1 MMKYIFHVDMDSFF
15 VSCERKNNPLLI
27 NKPVAIAK
35 QYKRSIATAIS
46 SELKKLGFKAG
57 DPIYLIKEK
66 FPSVVIV
73 EPNLEYYVEVSQNIF
88 NYIKDNFSDKIEI
101 YSIDECFIEKEL
113 EAWQNPLEIATEL
126 QEKIKKNTSIPCSIG
141 ISYTKFLAK
150 MSTYKAKPHGIIWT
164 KPEDIEK
171 NFYDLEVN
179 KIFGIGKAY
188 SKKLLEAGIKT
199 YRDIVN
205 LENDNFLKK
214 IFGKNYA
221 GLLKQLK
228 GEVSQEIVNTKWNPQ
243 GIGRNETFLEDDLE
257 DFSQI
262 KSKLMDL
269 CKDVANSLQSLGREG
284 NVVSIQLRNIDKKWH
299 IFQKKLSEHISTWEK
314 IFDIVLFLF
323 NTNWQDEPLRGIGVR
338 VSNLREIYLQ
348 NDFIDLFTDFE
359 NDKVKNIILIIN
371 NHFKAN
377 VLKTL
382 KQYETEIKNLQGIKF
397 IKKLVD

>member
-1 MMKYIFHVDMDSFF
+1 MKYIFHVDMDSFF
-15 VSCERKNNPLLI
+15 VSCERKNNPLFI

-113 EAWQNPLEIATEL
+113 EVWQNPLEIATEL

>member
-1 MMKYIFHVDMDSFF
+1 MKYIFHVDMDSFF
-15 VSCERKNNPLLI
+15 VSCERKNNPSLI

-113 EAWQNPLEIATEL
+113 EAWQNPLEIATDL

-188 SKKLLEAGIKT
+188 SKKLLETGIKT

>member
-1 MMKYIFHVDMDSFF
+1 MKYIFHVDMDSFF

-88 NYIKDNFSDKIEI
+88 NYIKDNFSNKIEI

>member
-1 MMKYIFHVDMDSFF
+1 MKYIFHVDMDSFF

>member
-1 MMKYIFHVDMDSFF
+1 MKYIFHVDMDSFF

-228 GEVSQEIVNTKWNPQ
+228 GEASQEIVNTKWNPQ

>member
-1 MMKYIFHVDMDSFF
+1 MDSFF

>member
-1 MMKYIFHVDMDSFF
+1 MKYIFHVDMDSFF
-15 VSCERKNNPLLI
+15 VSCERKNNSSLI

-188 SKKLLEAGIKT
+188 SKKLLETGIKT

>member
-1 MMKYIFHVDMDSFF
+1 MDSFF

-348 NDFIDLFTDFE
+348 NDFVDLFTDFE

>member
-1 MMKYIFHVDMDSFF
+1 MKYIFHVDMDSFF

-113 EAWQNPLEIATEL
+113 EAWQNPLEIAIEL

-214 IFGKNYA
+214 IFGKNYV

>member
-1 MMKYIFHVDMDSFF
+1 MKYIFHVDMDSFF

-164 KPEDIEK
+164 KPKDIEK

-199 YRDIVN
+199 YQDIVN

>member
-1 MMKYIFHVDMDSFF
+1 MKYIFHVDMDSFF

-221 GLLKQLK
+221 SLLKQLK

>member
-1 MMKYIFHVDMDSFF
+1 MDSFF

-113 EAWQNPLEIATEL
+113 EAWQNPFEIATEL

>member
-1 MMKYIFHVDMDSFF
+1 MKYIFHVDMDSFF

-113 EAWQNPLEIATEL
+113 EAWQNPIEIATEL

-199 YRDIVN
+199 YQDIVN

>member
-1 MMKYIFHVDMDSFF
+1 MKYIFHVDMDSFF

-228 GEVSQEIVNTKWNPQ
+228 GEVSQEIVSTKWNPQ

>member
-1 MMKYIFHVDMDSFF
+1 MDSFF

-164 KPEDIEK
+164 KPKDIEK

-199 YRDIVN
+199 YQDIVN

>member
-1 MMKYIFHVDMDSFF
+1 MKYIFHVDMDSFF

-188 SKKLLEAGIKT
+188 SKKLLETGIKT

-205 LENDNFLKK
+205 LENNNFLKK